1 MQITV
6 DPEIPEWGNPVAVM
20 GGYHVR
26 EYIARMRRTGRTETS
41 QYPQEKKANAIPSV
55 AASERG
61 EA

>member
-41 QYPQEKKANAIPSV
+41 QYPQEKKAKAIS
-55 AASERG
+55 
-61 EA
+61 